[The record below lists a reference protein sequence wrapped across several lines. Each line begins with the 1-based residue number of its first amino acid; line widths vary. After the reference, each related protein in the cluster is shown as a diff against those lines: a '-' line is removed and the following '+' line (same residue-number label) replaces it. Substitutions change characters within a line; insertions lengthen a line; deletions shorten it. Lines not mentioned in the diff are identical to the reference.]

1 MIIFL
6 FNKGYDKNV
15 LSNREVNFICR
26 TLVYKPIISGIQF
39 SLHESRVIDFIF
51 IENTMSSSIY
61 FNMTLLQVTDRFPI
75 ILLIKLWT
83 YDGGGNS
90 S

>member
-1 MIIFL
+1 M
-6 FNKGYDKNV
+6 
-15 LSNREVNFICR
+15 
-26 TLVYKPIISGIQF
+26 ISGIQF
-39 SLHESRVIDFIF
+39 SLHESNVIDFIF
-51 IENTMSSSIY
+51 MESTISSSIY
-61 FNMTLLQVTDRFPI
+61 FNMILLHVIDRFPM

>member
-1 MIIFL
+1 M
-6 FNKGYDKNV
+6 
-15 LSNREVNFICR
+15 
-26 TLVYKPIISGIQF
+26 VYKPIISAIQF
-39 SLHESRVIDFIF
+39 SLQESSVIDFIF
-51 IENTMSSSIY
+51 IESTISSSIY
-61 FNMTLLQVTDRFPI
+61 FKITLLHVTDRFPI